1 MRRWKNDLGDWVT
14 DILSYYVLV
23 GEDEHELNTEEAFG
37 TNLVGARM
45 FARKQS
51 LVHKIVEV
59 RAEGWIPDP
68 AYSAPVYHWSERY
81 ENGKMVCRLKWR

>member
-1 MRRWKNDLGDWVT
+1 MRRWQNDLGDWVT

-23 GEDEHELNTEEAFG
+23 GEDEHELYTEESFG
-37 TNLVGARM
+37 TNIVGARR
-45 FARKQS
+45 FAREQS
-51 LVHKIVEV
+51 LVHKVVEV

-68 AYSAPVYHWSERY
+68 VYSAPVYHWSERY

>member
-23 GEDEHELNTEEAFG
+23 GEDENELYTEESFG
-37 TNLVGARM
+37 TNIVGARM

-51 LVHKIVEV
+51 LVHKVV
-59 RAEGWIPDP
+59 
-68 AYSAPVYHWSERY
+68 
-81 ENGKMVCRLKWR
+81 